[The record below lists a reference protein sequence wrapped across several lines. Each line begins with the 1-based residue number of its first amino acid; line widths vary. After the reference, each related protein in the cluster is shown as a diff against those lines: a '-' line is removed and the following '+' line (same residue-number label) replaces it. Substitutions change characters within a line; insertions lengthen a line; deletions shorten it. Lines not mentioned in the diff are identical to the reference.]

1 MSQPRHPSR
10 DEVFV
15 TPLEPDTSAP
25 PPEAPTDRDHRD
37 TASLNDVDAI
47 THDDPPVG
55 ETEKATRVS
64 SGPAYSAFDPRTKR
78 WITLVVSIA
87 SFVSPM
93 TANIYY
99 PVLEPIARDLDV
111 SIALI
116 NLTVTSYMILQAIS
130 PTIFGDFGDMAGRRP
145 AYIIAF
151 SIYLCA
157 NIGLAL
163 QRNYAALLVLRMVQ
177 SGGSSGAIALGFAMI
192 ADITTSA
199 ERGKYMGLVGAGINI
214 GPTLGPII
222 GGLLTQFLG
231 WAAIF
236 WFCAILAIVWLV
248 PFTLFVPE
256 TCRNVVGNGSIAPQG
271 WNKTLLD
278 TIRTRG
284 TPRQPG
290 DPPRPK
296 LRFPNPLRAV
306 KIIFDREMAL
316 ILFYNSILYV
326 AFIDV
331 SATLGTL
338 FKAIYGFNDLEL
350 GLCYLPYGAG
360 CCIASVAQGY
370 ILDWNYRRTAHRI
383 GFAIDRKR
391 GDDLTHFPIE
401 LARLQP
407 VFPTLALGLVVLAVY
422 GWVLHLETSV
432 AVPLVL
438 QFWIGMCIT
447 GSFSIM
453 NTLIV
458 DLHPKA
464 PATATA
470 ANNLVRCLMGAVGT
484 ASVEYMILGMGRGW
498 TFTFIA
504 MLCAVL
510 SPALVVIVKYGPKWR
525 REKKEAEGAATV
537 EGPK

>member
-1 MSQPRHPSR
+1 M
-10 DEVFV
+10 
-15 TPLEPDTSAP
+15 TT
-25 PPEAPTDRDHRD
+25 
-37 TASLNDVDAI
+37 TAAV
-47 THDDPPVG
+47 THDEPPIEDA
-55 ETEKATRVS
+55 ETVARVP
-64 SGPAYSAFDPRTKR
+64 SGPAYSTFDPRTKK
-78 WITLVVSIA
+78 WITFMVSVA

-111 SIALI
+111 TIALI

-145 AYIIAF
+145 AYLIAF
-151 SIYLCA
+151 AIYLCA

-163 QRNYAALLVLRMVQ
+163 QRNYVALLVLRMVQ
-177 SGGSSGAIALGFAMI
+177 SGGSSGAIALGFAMV
-192 ADITTSA
+192 ADITTSS
-199 ERGKYMGLVGAGINI
+199 ERGKYMGIVGAGINI
-214 GPTLGPII
+214 GPTLGPIL
-222 GGLLTQFLG
+222 GGVLTEFLG
-231 WAAIF
+231 WSAIF
-236 WFCAILAIVWLV
+236 WFCAILSVVWLV
-248 PFTLFVPE
+248 PFALVVPE

-278 TIRTRG
+278 TLRTRG
-284 TPRQPG
+284 TPRQPT
-290 DPPRPK
+290 DPPRPR
-296 LRFPNPLRAV
+296 LRLPNPLRAV
-306 KIIFDREMAL
+306 RIIFDREMAL

-338 FKAIYGFNDLEL
+338 FKRIYGFSDLEL
-350 GLCYLPYGAG
+350 GLCYLTYGAG

-370 ILDWNYRRTAHRI
+370 ILDWNYRRTARRV

-401 LARLQP
+401 RARLQP
-407 VFPTLALGLVVLAVY
+407 VFPTLAAGLAVLAVY

-438 QFWIGMCIT
+438 QFLIGLTIT
-447 GSFSIM
+447 GSFGVM

-458 DLHPKA
+458 DLNPKA

-470 ANNLVRCLMGAVGT
+470 ANNLVRCLMGAAGT
-484 ASVEYMILGMGRGW
+484 ASIEYMIMGMGRGW
-498 TFTFIA
+498 SFTFLA
-504 MLCAVL
+504 LLCAVL
-510 SPALVVIVKYGPKWR
+510 SPALWVIVRYGPEWR
-525 REKKEAEGAATV
+525 REKEARVTAA
-537 EGPK
+537 K